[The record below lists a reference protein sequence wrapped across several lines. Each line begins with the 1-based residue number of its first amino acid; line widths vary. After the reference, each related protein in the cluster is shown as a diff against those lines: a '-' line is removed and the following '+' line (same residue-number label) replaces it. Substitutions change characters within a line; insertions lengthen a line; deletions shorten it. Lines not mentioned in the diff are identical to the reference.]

1 MGCGTDFSNNWGN
14 YAWLVTAPNFTAG
27 RYTPF
32 RSGQV
37 RRHTAMQLDASLLK
51 TTKIGERARLQLGFE
66 AFNLLNHNYF
76 GRDNVNTNPEDA
88 NGNFGSIFPSRVST
102 QNMMP
107 RQIQVRFK
115 FNW

>member
-1 MGCGTDFSNNWGN
+1 
-14 YAWLVTAPNFTAG
+14 
-27 RYTPF
+27 
-32 RSGQV
+32 
-37 RRHTAMQLDASLLK
+37 
-51 TTKIGERARLQLGFE
+51 
-66 AFNLLNHNYF
+66 
-76 GRDNVNTNPEDA
+76 VNTNPEDA

>member
-1 MGCGTDFSNNWGN
+1 
-14 YAWLVTAPNFTAG
+14 
-27 RYTPF
+27 
-32 RSGQV
+32 
-37 RRHTAMQLDASLLK
+37 MQLDASLLK
-51 TTKIGERARLQLGFE
+51 TTKIGERARFQFGFE

-107 RQIQVRFK
+107 RQIQIRFK